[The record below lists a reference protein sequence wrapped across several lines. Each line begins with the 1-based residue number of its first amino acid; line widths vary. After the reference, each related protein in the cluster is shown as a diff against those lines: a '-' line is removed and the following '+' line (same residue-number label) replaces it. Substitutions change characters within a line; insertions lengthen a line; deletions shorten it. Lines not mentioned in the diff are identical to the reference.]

1 MKVEEIIN
9 KLKKK
14 SNPKNVAGMAR
25 FGISS
30 KNTLGVSVVTLRAI
44 GKDIKKETKDKDA
57 IHKLALELWKTEIH
71 EARILATII
80 DIPELVSENQAD
92 SWVKDL
98 DSWDTCDQ
106 FCMNLM
112 NRTSFA
118 FKKVT
123 DWANRDE
130 EFVRRAGFALVAA
143 LTVRDKTATDKQFEK
158 FFPLIKKYSTDE
170 RNFVRK
176 AVNWALRQT
185 GKRNKTL
192 LPKAIKL
199 AEEIEKIDSKSA
211 RWIAKDALREL
222 RAKI

>member
-1 MKVEEIIN
+1 MRTEEIIQ

-14 SNPKNVAGMAR
+14 ADPKNVAGMAR

-30 KNTLGVSVVTLRAI
+30 KNTLGVSVVTLRLI
-44 GKDIKKETKDKDA
+44 GKDIKKEIKGKEE
-57 IHKLALELWKTEIH
+57 IHKLALKLWDSEIH

-80 DIPELVSENQAD
+80 DIPELVSEKQAD
-92 SWVKDL
+92 SWVKGL
-98 DSWDTCDQ
+98 ESWDTCDQ

-118 FKKVT
+118 FEKVAL
-123 DWANRDE
+123 WANREE
-130 EFVRRAGFALVAA
+130 EFVRRAGFALIAA
-143 LTVRDKTATDKQFEK
+143 LSVRDKTTTDERFER
-158 FFPLIKKYSTDE
+158 FFPLIIKYSTDE

-176 AVNWALRQT
+176 AVNWALRQI

-222 RAKI
+222 RSKV